1 MIKLEKLKKPEI
13 VWVLLKV
20 GSELF
25 VIQKAV
31 RVSNTKEEPRQTTKF
46 VSWDIFHEHTTQVA
60 TVRSNTGASGNHDM
74 SCIWIIL
81 WKKHNFARGAC
92 MKKNYYEMLR
102 TGITSICLE

>member
-46 VSWDIFHEHTTQVA
+46 VS
-60 TVRSNTGASGNHDM
+60 
-74 SCIWIIL
+74 
-81 WKKHNFARGAC
+81 
-92 MKKNYYEMLR
+92 
-102 TGITSICLE
+102 